1 MAYSPKQK
9 RVTFTVLLLGM
20 ALVGCRFVRM
30 MHPGAPPDFSDSRS
44 VYRFAGG
51 RWTSLP
57 HLRGGTEGIEISR
70 SGSVWATAP
79 GCEGIERW
87 DGTRWVHYRG
97 SDFGATSNE
106 LPGGFAVQGDAVWAA
121 TNDGV
126 AQFDG
131 RRWRLYPEAVKTP
144 PALATAAGLSGVWV
158 LDDDGNLAH
167 FDGERWSFEDLKDSP
182 VAADWKKRL
191 EEDVPEL
198 RVTGDGAV
206 WLMLRAL
213 WRRDGAGW
221 HEVRRG
227 DSDWDSATMIGQ
239 GGDSVW
245 LGAGSS
251 MLELKPDGSTAR
263 SFDQR
268 DLPIQ
273 EGAAIYRLAVSGGRI
288 WLATTKDLLA
298 FDGKQWQRFGIPPGT
313 ADVREVALGGDGS
326 AWVVA
331 EKRSI
336 LRVAGWLAL
345 PLAAYALTLLVTGG
359 LLVMWVKSMAEER
372 LAADQAVV
380 QAAGAVPGLDI
391 AARRTELKK
400 RTRFLLWTV
409 PPFLIGFP
417 FVVRAVTWG
426 QVYLRSL
433 WPGAPEWSTWVA
445 ALAPVALPGTF
456 LVWRWYRKQSKSG
469 RTYGREMR
477 VVLSGAVFLFL
488 INRLPA
494 PHSLAAGV
502 GFTIG
507 CILLF
512 PALLLWR
519 DILAVHLTKK
529 PWLSGEYDRA
539 LGRLRWLSFRSPTPQ
554 MLLLEGIIQQMAGR
568 GAEAEQ
574 CLRGALSEAR
584 SATPEFRSRALCC
597 LGFTLTDLG
606 RYEESQRCME
616 SVLAMGDKTGS
627 ARIGIADMLLEQ
639 GKEPEKALALIE
651 EAIKIKKS
659 RLALPER
666 MGSKAWALALMG
678 RQREMDE
685 AVATALGATDQSLK
699 AVAASVHRRIGKAL
713 VAAQRVAE
721 AIEHFRTAV
730 RSDPQGQIGT
740 LSRLELERLGA
751 LGG

>member
-1 MAYSPKQK
+1 
-9 RVTFTVLLLGM
+9 
-20 ALVGCRFVRM
+20 
-30 MHPGAPPDFSDSRS
+30 
-44 VYRFAGG
+44 
-51 RWTSLP
+51 
-57 HLRGGTEGIEISR
+57 
-70 SGSVWATAP
+70 
-79 GCEGIERW
+79 
-87 DGTRWVHYRG
+87 
-97 SDFGATSNE
+97 
-106 LPGGFAVQGDAVWAA
+106 
-121 TNDGV
+121 
-126 AQFDG
+126 
-131 RRWRLYPEAVKTP
+131 
-144 PALATAAGLSGVWV
+144 
-158 LDDDGNLAH
+158 
-167 FDGERWSFEDLKDSP
+167 
-182 VAADWKKRL
+182 
-191 EEDVPEL
+191 
-198 RVTGDGAV
+198 
-206 WLMLRAL
+206 
-213 WRRDGAGW
+213 
-221 HEVRRG
+221 
-227 DSDWDSATMIGQ
+227 
-239 GGDSVW
+239 
-245 LGAGSS
+245 
-251 MLELKPDGSTAR
+251 
-263 SFDQR
+263 
-268 DLPIQ
+268 
-273 EGAAIYRLAVSGGRI
+273 
-288 WLATTKDLLA
+288 
-298 FDGKQWQRFGIPPGT
+298 
-313 ADVREVALGGDGS
+313 
-326 AWVVA
+326 
-331 EKRSI
+331 
-336 LRVAGWLAL
+336 
-345 PLAAYALTLLVTGG
+345 
-359 LLVMWVKSMAEER
+359 
-372 LAADQAVV
+372 
-380 QAAGAVPGLDI
+380 
-391 AARRTELKK
+391 
-400 RTRFLLWTV
+400 
-409 PPFLIGFP
+409 
-417 FVVRAVTWG
+417 
-426 QVYLRSL
+426 
-433 WPGAPEWSTWVA
+433 
-445 ALAPVALPGTF
+445 
-456 LVWRWYRKQSKSG
+456 
-469 RTYGREMR
+469 
-477 VVLSGAVFLFL
+477 L